1 MSSPREGSAPTQGRL
16 SSRPM
21 SGPNDSRQLPPI
33 AQKVLSDDAPGPM
46 KQMAAR
52 GILPGAKPADVVT
65 VVALLTQQPDQSI
78 ACLAQ
83 QTLGKLPQPVLD
95 AALDQPL
102 DAVVIERL
110 ALAYAEQASVV
121 ERILRQASLGQAA
134 LEGLAERA
142 DERIG
147 ELIATN
153 EQQMLM
159 FPSVIEKLYLN
170 KRVRMSTADRLI
182 ELAVRNGLELRIPA
196 YKEAAAAIQNE
207 LIAEPTEER
216 TFDDE
221 LFVETVAIA
230 SATEVD
236 ASNEDTHEVDDE
248 GEEKL
253 REKFLPLHARIAQM
267 TNSQKIRCATLG
279 TSAERLLLMRDP
291 NRLVSSSAAK
301 SPLLTENEVVRLTA
315 SRSVSDE
322 VLRIFA
328 SNRDFTRN
336 YQVKLNLVTNPR
348 TPFTFV
354 ARLIPHLRDSDLRS
368 LAKSK
373 NVTGTVATSAKQ
385 QLERKKSP
393 NG

>member
-1 MSSPREGSAPTQGRL
+1 
-16 SSRPM
+16 M

-33 AQKVLSDDAPGPM
+33 AQKVLSSEAPAPM
-46 KQMAAR
+46 RQMAAR

-65 VVALLTQQPDQSI
+65 VVALLTRQHDETI
-78 ACLAQ
+78 AKLAQ

-102 DAVVIERL
+102 DSTVIECL
-110 ALAYAEQASVV
+110 AFAYSEQAAMV
-121 ERILRQASLGQAA
+121 ERILRQVSLGQAA
-134 LEGLAERA
+134 LEGLAQRA

-153 EQQMLM
+153 EQLMLM
-159 FPSVIEKLYLN
+159 YPSVIEKLYLN

-182 ELAVRNGLELRIPA
+182 ELAVRNGLELGIPA

-230 SATEVD
+230 STTEVD
-236 ASNEDTHEVDDE
+236 ASSEDTHEVDEE

-291 NRLVSSSAAK
+291 NRLVSASAAK
-301 SPLLTENEVVRLTA
+301 SPLLTESEVIRLTA

-354 ARLIPHLRDSDLRS
+354 ARLIPHLRDSELRS

-385 QLERKKSP
+385 QLDRKKSP